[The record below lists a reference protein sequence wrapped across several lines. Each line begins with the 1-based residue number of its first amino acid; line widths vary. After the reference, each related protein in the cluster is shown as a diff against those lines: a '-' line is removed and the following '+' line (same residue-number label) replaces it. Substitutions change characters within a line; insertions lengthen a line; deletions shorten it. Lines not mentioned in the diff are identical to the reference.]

1 MLNNFVL
8 NRLWTF
14 PDARQKHVAAQFFQ
28 FAAISLVG
36 LGLNDLLVTL
46 LENPLGSLLGDVE
59 RGYLPAKVVATGF
72 VLLWNFGANRLWTFR
87 EVGQA
92 GKQKT
97 GKF

>member
-1 MLNNFVL
+1 
-8 NRLWTF
+8 
-14 PDARQKHVAAQFFQ
+14 
-28 FAAISLVG
+28 
-36 LGLNDLLVTL
+36 LNDLLVTL